1 MREKMKKVGICA
13 CYTNH
18 NYGSMLQS
26 YATQKAFEKEGFSCE
41 MIRYRKKKTVGF
53 ILKQMPRIFNRI
65 TISDKK
71 LVIEKKINLRKHP
84 EAAREDRVRKA
95 AFERFQKQYF
105 TKLSPEYF
113 GYDALKKGAA
123 QYAGVISGSDQVW
136 SPSALATHFYD
147 LTFVPDNVVKASY
160 ASSFGV
166 KEIPFYQKRRTKF
179 YLDRIPYVSVREKA
193 GQDIVRK
200 ITGRDVPN
208 VCDPTFLFTGE
219 QWKDFIPEIKLVD
232 ERYIFAYFLGTNS
245 EHRNLVSQFAS
256 EQGIKIVAIHHMD
269 TYVPADE
276 GFGDIVMSDVGPEE
290 FVNLVRGAE
299 YVCTDSF
306 HGTIFS
312 VLNHKKFLTFNRYSD
327 QAKDSKNS
335 RIDSLCQV
343 LGLSER
349 RYRGHLSEE
358 IKESIDYKLVDK
370 KAAEFRK
377 KSLSYIH
384 EICEAIRM
392 NDNDRHN

>member
-1 MREKMKKVGICA
+1 MKKIGICA

-26 YATQKAFEKEGFSCE
+26 YATQKAFEAEGFDCE
-41 MIRYRKKKTVGF
+41 MIRYRKKKSLVF
-53 ILKQMPRIFNRI
+53 ILKQIPRIFNRI

-71 LVIEKKINLRKHP
+71 LVIEKKLCLRKHP
-84 EAAREDRVRKA
+84 EAAKEDQIRKT
-95 AFERFQKQYF
+95 AFERFQNRYF
-105 TKLSPEYF
+105 TKLSPEYY
-113 GYDALKKGAA
+113 GYDALKKGAVK
-123 QYAGVISGSDQVW
+123 YAGVISGSDQVW

-147 LTFVPDNVVKASY
+147 LTFVPNEVVKASY

-166 KEIPFYQKRRTKF
+166 KEIPSYQIKRTKF
-179 YLDRIPYVSVREKA
+179 YLNRIPYVSVREKA
-193 GQDIVRK
+193 GQAIVKRL
-200 ITGRDVPN
+200 TGRDVPN

-219 QWKDFIPEIKLVD
+219 QWEQFIPVKEIVQ
-232 ERYIFAYFLGTNS
+232 EHYIFAYFLGSNP
-245 EHRNLVSQFAS
+245 EHRKKVSEFARDQ
-256 EQGIKIVAIHHMD
+256 EIKVVAIHHMD

-276 GFGDIVMSDVGPEE
+276 GFGDIVISDVGPEE
-290 FVNLVRGAE
+290 FINLIRGAK

-312 VLNHKKFLTFNRYSD
+312 ILNHKQFLTFNRYSD

-349 RYRGHLSEE
+349 RYKNNLANE
-358 IKESIDYKLVDK
+358 ILKPIDYGVVDG
-370 KAAEFRK
+370 KASEFRK

-384 EICEAIRM
+384 EVSEAIRM
-392 NDNDRHN
+392 NEND

>member
-1 MREKMKKVGICA
+1 MKKIGICA

-26 YATQKAFEKEGFSCE
+26 YATQKAFEAEGFDCE
-41 MIRYRKKKTVGF
+41 MIRYRKKKTIGF
-53 ILKQMPRIFNRI
+53 ILKQIPRIFNRI

-71 LVIEKKINLRKHP
+71 LVIEKKLCLRKHP
-84 EAAREDRVRKA
+84 EAAREDQIRKA
-95 AFERFQKQYF
+95 AFERFQERYF
-105 TKLSPEYF
+105 TKLSPEYY

-147 LTFVPDNVVKASY
+147 LTFVPDGVVRASY

-166 KEIPFYQKRRTKF
+166 KEIPFYQVQRTKY
-179 YLDRIPYVSVREKA
+179 YLNRIPYVSVREKA
-193 GQDIVRK
+193 GQTIVK
-200 ITGRDVPN
+200 LLTGRDVPN

-219 QWKDFIPEIKLVD
+219 QWEQFIPVKEIVQ
-232 ERYIFAYFLGTNS
+232 EPYIFAYFLGANP
-245 EHRNLVSQFAS
+245 EHRALVSQFAQD
-256 EQGIKIVAIHHMD
+256 QGIKVVAVHHMD

-290 FVNLVRGAE
+290 FVNLIRGAE

-312 VLNHKKFLTFNRYSD
+312 VLNHKQFLTFNRYSN

-349 RYRGHLSEE
+349 RFNNHLGEE
-358 IKESIDYKLVDK
+358 IMKPIDYNIVD
-370 KAAEFRK
+370 ARAVEFRRE
-377 KSLSYIH
+377 SLSYIH
-384 EICEAIRM
+384 EVSEAIRM
-392 NDNDRHN
+392 NDND

>member
-1 MREKMKKVGICA
+1 MKKIGICA

-26 YATQKAFEKEGFSCE
+26 YATQKAFEAEGFDCE
-41 MIRYRKKKTVGF
+41 MIRYRKKKTIGF
-53 ILKQMPRIFNRI
+53 ILKQIPRIFNRI

-71 LVIEKKINLRKHP
+71 LVIEKKLCLRKHP
-84 EAAREDRVRKA
+84 EAAREDQIRKA
-95 AFERFQKQYF
+95 AFERFQERYF
-105 TKLSPEYF
+105 TKLSPEYY

-147 LTFVPDNVVKASY
+147 LTFVPDGVVRASY

-166 KEIPFYQKRRTKF
+166 KEIPFYQVQRTKY
-179 YLDRIPYVSVREKA
+179 YLNRIPYVSVREKA
-193 GQDIVRK
+193 GQTIVK
-200 ITGRDVPN
+200 LLTGRDVPN

-219 QWKDFIPEIKLVD
+219 QWEQFIPVKEIVQ
-232 ERYIFAYFLGTNS
+232 EPYIFAYFLGANP
-245 EHRNLVSQFAS
+245 EHRALVSQFAQD
-256 EQGIKIVAIHHMD
+256 QGIKVVAVHHMD

-290 FVNLVRGAE
+290 FVNLIRGAE

-312 VLNHKKFLTFNRYSD
+312 VLNHKQFLTFNRYSN

-349 RYRGHLSEE
+349 RFNNHLGEE
-358 IKESIDYKLVDK
+358 IMKPIDYNIVD
-370 KAAEFRK
+370 ARTVEFRRE
-377 KSLSYIH
+377 SLSYIH
-384 EICEAIRM
+384 EVSEAIRM
-392 NDNDRHN
+392 NDND

>member
-1 MREKMKKVGICA
+1 MAKIGICA

-26 YATQKAFEKEGFSCE
+26 YATQKAFEAEGFDCE
-41 MIRYRKKKTVGF
+41 MIRYRKKKTIGF
-53 ILKQMPRIFNRI
+53 ILKQIPRIFNRI

-71 LVIEKKINLRKHP
+71 LVIEKKLCLRKHP
-84 EAAREDRVRKA
+84 EAAREDQIRKA
-95 AFERFQKQYF
+95 AFERFQERYF
-105 TKLSPEYF
+105 TKLSPEYY

-147 LTFVPDNVVKASY
+147 LTFVPDGVVRASY

-166 KEIPFYQKRRTKF
+166 KEIPFYQVQRTKY
-179 YLDRIPYVSVREKA
+179 YLNRIPYVSVREKA
-193 GQDIVRK
+193 GQTIVK
-200 ITGRDVPN
+200 LLTGRDVPN

-219 QWKDFIPEIKLVD
+219 QWEQFIPVKEIVQ
-232 ERYIFAYFLGTNS
+232 EPYIFAYFLGANP
-245 EHRNLVSQFAS
+245 EHRELVSQFAQD
-256 EQGIKIVAIHHMD
+256 QGIKVVAVHHMD

-290 FVNLVRGAE
+290 FVNLIRGAE

-312 VLNHKKFLTFNRYSD
+312 ALNHKQFLTFNRYSN

-349 RYRGHLSEE
+349 RFNNHLGEE
-358 IKESIDYKLVDK
+358 IMKPIDYNIVD
-370 KAAEFRK
+370 ARAVEFRRE
-377 KSLSYIH
+377 SLSYIH
-384 EICEAIRM
+384 EVSEAIRM
-392 NDNDRHN
+392 NDND